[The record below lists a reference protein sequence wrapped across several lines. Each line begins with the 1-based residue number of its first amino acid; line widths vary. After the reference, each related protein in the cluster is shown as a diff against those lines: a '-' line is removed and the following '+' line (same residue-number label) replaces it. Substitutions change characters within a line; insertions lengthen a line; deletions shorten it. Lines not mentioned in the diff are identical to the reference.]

1 VQLKSTHESIYVGRA
16 TRFRIRLDPE
26 DYQGGKYTFT
36 VEGPAPATLNGTLG
50 GSTTLYMKQGK
61 DHWLDILFH
70 TEGTYQL
77 VINPDPGSEQ
87 RIDIQVHPAAEG
99 ISQVALVKGNLG
111 QGNGD
116 LQLWRA
122 IRQISADLSFTQF
135 QPFAIGQITS
145 RGGPGFFGT
154 DAFNRLSRAAEDF
167 VTRRAVGLSPLDA
180 TERDEVRRRSYVDSR
195 KQLFTDDPD
204 ADVLAPE
211 DGVPPPDVDLPLP
224 NVPFVE
230 LIWSYWME
238 EGMLV
243 QSMNHIVAR
252 FQNRRI
258 RGGDA
263 LARFD
268 LNPLLPLRNLL
279 FGFVEQEVGQL
290 TVRRRAAEYEYE
302 YGLRLL
308 GRAVPPPGGLVE
320 RRASFLEAFH
330 ALLHAALAYFKERDD
345 KTVDADPFPLLSHLR
360 EVHLLLAQGA
370 HNQFADLPVA
380 ARAQM
385 LAMQEIL
392 ARNEMSL
399 FLGGRPMVP
408 YEEAWM
414 DRVDTMK
421 SIMGWPDASI
431 THFFHL
437 ATHGEQLVLSIRHG
451 RWNETGRVPADAEV
465 WADTFRA
472 SIQFYVHAYR
482 AVTGVDLA
490 VQPDATMP
498 STLISRRLR
507 RQLRRA

>member
-1 VQLKSTHESIYVGRA
+1 MQLKGTEESIHAGRP
-16 TRFRIRLDPE
+16 TRFRVRLDPV
-26 DYQGGKYTFT
+26 DRSGGAYTFT
-36 VEGPAPATLNGTLG
+36 TEPPDAELNGQAPGVPVTLDMEPRAD
-50 GSTTLYMKQGK
+50 Y
-61 DHWLDILFH
+61 WLDILFPA
-70 TEGTYQL
+70 EGTPTL
-77 VINPDPGSEQ
+77 VVDGPSG
-87 RIDIQVHPAAEG
+87 RTDITITVHPPLPDRT
-99 ISQVALVKGNLG
+99 QVALVKGSLG
-111 QGNGD
+111 NGNGD
-116 LQLWRA
+116 TLLWQA
-122 IRQISADLSFTQF
+122 IQNISTSLSFTDF
-135 QPFAIGQITS
+135 HTDAVAAITAN
-145 RGGPGFFGT
+145 GGPGFYGT
-154 DAFNRLSRAAEDF
+154 DAFSRLSTEATAF
-167 VTRRAVGLSPLDA
+167 VAKHAVNLLDTSEVVKRSYVESRRRLFDGDADA
-180 TERDEVRRRSYVDSR
+180 TELGPAGS
-195 KQLFTDDPD
+195 
-204 ADVLAPE
+204 
-211 DGVPPPDVDLPLP
+211 LPLA

-268 LNPLLPLRNLL
+268 LNPLLPLRSLL
-279 FGFVEQEVGQL
+279 FGFIEQEVGQL

-308 GRAVPPPGGLVE
+308 GRAVPPSAALVE
-320 RRASFLEAFH
+320 RRAPFLEAFH
-330 ALLHAALAYFKERDD
+330 ALLHAALAYYKQRDD

-370 HNQFADLPVA
+370 HNQFADVPVA

-392 ARNEMSL
+392 ARTEMGL

-437 ATHGEQLVLSIRHG
+437 ATHGERLVLSVRHG
-451 RWNETGRVPADAEV
+451 RWNQTDRLPADAEV

-482 AVTGVDLA
+482 AVTGVDLT
-490 VQPDATMP
+490 VKPDATMP
-498 STLISRRLR
+498 STLISRRMR

>member
-1 VQLKSTHESIYVGRA
+1 
-16 TRFRIRLDPE
+16 
-26 DYQGGKYTFT
+26 
-36 VEGPAPATLNGTLG
+36 
-50 GSTTLYMKQGK
+50 
-61 DHWLDILFH
+61 
-70 TEGTYQL
+70 
-77 VINPDPGSEQ
+77 
-87 RIDIQVHPAAEG
+87 
-99 ISQVALVKGNLG
+99 
-111 QGNGD
+111 
-116 LQLWRA
+116 
-122 IRQISADLSFTQF
+122 
-135 QPFAIGQITS
+135 
-145 RGGPGFFGT
+145 
-154 DAFNRLSRAAEDF
+154 
-167 VTRRAVGLSPLDA
+167 
-180 TERDEVRRRSYVDSR
+180 
-195 KQLFTDDPD
+195 
-204 ADVLAPE
+204 
-211 DGVPPPDVDLPLP
+211 
-224 NVPFVE
+224 
-230 LIWSYWME
+230 
-238 EGMLV
+238 
-243 QSMNHIVAR
+243 MNHIVAR

-279 FGFVEQEVGQL
+279 FGFIESEIGQL

-308 GRAVPPPGGLVE
+308 GRAVPPPAALVE
-320 RRASFLEAFH
+320 RRAPFLEAFH
-330 ALLHAALAYFKERDD
+330 SLLHDALAYFKERDD
-345 KTVDADPFPLLSHLR
+345 KTVDADPFPLLSSLR
-360 EVHLLLAQGA
+360 EVHLVLAQGA

-392 ARNEMSL
+392 ARNEMSI

-437 ATHGEQLVLSIRHG
+437 AKHGEQLVLSIRHG
-451 RWNETGRVPADAEV
+451 RWNEAGRVAADAEV
-465 WADTFRA
+465 WADTFRS

-490 VQPDATMP
+490 VRPDATMP